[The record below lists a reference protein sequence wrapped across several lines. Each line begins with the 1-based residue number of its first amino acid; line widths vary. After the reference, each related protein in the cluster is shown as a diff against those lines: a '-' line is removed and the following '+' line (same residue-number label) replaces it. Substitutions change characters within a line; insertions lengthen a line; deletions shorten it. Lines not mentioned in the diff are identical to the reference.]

1 MIIRSKKKKKTWK
14 KVVTIT
20 VFIAVIIAAYLCGRF
35 MPAEIADKYSREV
48 FPALA
53 SGPQRLSSL
62 TDVSLTEIA
71 FLILCGVALPL
82 LIVWIVLLIKKALTR
97 GAGRY
102 LYKSFR
108 NVLAVG
114 MVLLILF
121 ETFHGMNYRRTTARA
136 MLGLGNNKLTLED
149 YCEAFEWAYDGMIK
163 ARAELKENEKGV
175 AIMSS
180 DFSDIAEHS
189 SRIVDSFCA
198 SYGIAPYKG
207 YARPKSVRLS
217 HYWSWTYIVGMY
229 NPIFGEVN
237 VNTDYLDATELPLNV
252 CHELCHSKGFANET
266 DCNLLGTMACITSD
280 RADFRYCGYFNIYVN
295 LLAVIQY
302 NVKTFGFEY
311 DVHVQDEAMIPVIRD
326 LQAAND
332 YWRSIDKEVK
342 DFEARTGI
350 NITKQASAANDKYL
364 QSNGE
369 KEGEKTYQVPQ
380 NEYVDF
386 YLMYFSQKGGKNA

>member
-1 MIIRSKKKKKTWK
+1 MITISKKKKKTWR
-14 KVVTIT
+14 KVITIT
-20 VFIAVIIAAYLCGRF
+20 VFIAVIAATYLCGRF
-35 MPAEIADKYSREV
+35 MPQGIADKYSREI
-48 FPALA
+48 FPLLA
-53 SGPQRLSSL
+53 SVPQRLSSL
-62 TDVSLTEIA
+62 TDISLSEYA
-71 FLILCGVALPL
+71 LLILCGLAVPL
-82 LIVWIVLLIKKALTR
+82 LIVWIVILIKKLLTR
-97 GAGRY
+97 GAGKY

-108 NVLAVG
+108 NILAVC

-121 ETFHGMNYRRTTARA
+121 EMFHGINYRRTTARA
-136 MLGLGNNKLTLED
+136 MLGLGTGKLTLDD
-149 YCEAFEWAYDGMIK
+149 YCEAFEWAYEGMIK
-163 ARAELKENEKGV
+163 ARSELKEDENGV
-175 AIMSS
+175 AVMSS
-180 DFSDIAEHS
+180 DFSDIADYS

-198 SYGIAPYKG
+198 SYGIAPYAG
-207 YARPKSVRLS
+207 YAKTKSVRLS

-229 NPIFGEVN
+229 NPVFGEVN
-237 VNTDYLDATELPLNV
+237 VNTDYLDTTEIPLNV

-266 DCNLLGTMACITSD
+266 DCNLLGTMACVTSD
-280 RADFRYCGYFNIYVN
+280 RADFRYCGYFNVYVN

-302 NVKTFGFEY
+302 NIMTFGFEY
-311 DVHVQDEAMIPVIRD
+311 DMHVQDEAMIPVIRD
-326 LQAAND
+326 LQASSG

-342 DFEARTGI
+342 DFEERTGI

>member
-1 MIIRSKKKKKTWK
+1 MIIRSKKKKKTWQ
-14 KVVTIT
+14 KVITIT
-20 VFIAVIIAAYLCGRF
+20 VLIVVMAAAYLCGRF
-35 MPAEIADKYSREV
+35 MPAGIADKYSREV
-48 FPALA
+48 FPSL
-53 SGPQRLSSL
+53 SSVPQRLSAL
-62 TDVSLTEIA
+62 TGVSLTEIA
-71 FLILCGVALPL
+71 FLIICCLALPL
-82 LIVWIVLLIKKALTR
+82 LIVWIVFLIKKALTY
-97 GAGRY
+97 GVGKY

-108 NVLAVG
+108 NVLAVS

-121 ETFHGMNYRRTTARA
+121 EAFHGMNYRRTTARA
-136 MLGLGNNKLTLED
+136 MLGLGANKLTLED
-149 YCEAFEWAYDGMIK
+149 YCDAFEWAYDGMIK
-163 ARAELKENEKGV
+163 ARAELKENDKGV
-175 AIMSS
+175 SLMSS
-180 DFSDIAEHS
+180 DFSDVAEHS

-237 VNTDYLDATELPLNV
+237 VNTDYLDTTALPLNV
-252 CHELCHSKGFANET
+252 CHELCHAKGFANET

-280 RADFRYCGYFNIYVN
+280 RADFRYCGYFTVFVN
-295 LLAVIQY
+295 LLAVLQY
-302 NVKTFGFEY
+302 NIKTFGFEY
-311 DVHVQDEAMIPVIRD
+311 DTHVEDEAIIPVIRD
-326 LQAAND
+326 LQASSE

-380 NEYVDF
+380 NEFVDF
-386 YLMYFSQKGGKNA
+386 YLKFFSQKGGENA

>member
-1 MIIRSKKKKKTWK
+1 MITISKKKKKTWR
-14 KVVTIT
+14 KVITLT
-20 VFIAVIIAAYLCGRF
+20 VFIAVIAATYLCGRF
-35 MPAEIADKYSREV
+35 MPQGIADKYSREI
-48 FPALA
+48 FPLLA
-53 SGPQRLSSL
+53 SVPQRLSSL
-62 TDVSLTEIA
+62 TDISLSEYA
-71 FLILCGVALPL
+71 LLILCGLAVPL
-82 LIVWIVLLIKKALTR
+82 LIVWIVILIKKLLTR
-97 GAGRY
+97 GAGKY

-108 NVLAVG
+108 NILAVC

-121 ETFHGMNYRRTTARA
+121 EMFHGINYRRTTARA
-136 MLGLGNNKLTLED
+136 MLGLGTGKLTLDD
-149 YCEAFEWAYDGMIK
+149 YCEAFEWAYEGMIK
-163 ARAELKENEKGV
+163 ARSELKEDENGV
-175 AIMSS
+175 AVMSS
-180 DFSDIAEHS
+180 DFSDIADYS

-198 SYGIAPYKG
+198 SYGIAPYAG
-207 YARPKSVRLS
+207 YAKPKSVRLS

-229 NPIFGEVN
+229 NPVFGEVN
-237 VNTDYLDATELPLNV
+237 VNTDYLDTTEIPLNV

-266 DCNLLGTMACITSD
+266 DCNLLGTMACVTSD
-280 RADFRYCGYFNIYVN
+280 RADFRYCGYFNVYVN

-302 NVKTFGFEY
+302 NIKTFGFEY
-311 DVHVQDEAMIPVIRD
+311 DMHVQDEAMIPVIRD
-326 LQAAND
+326 LQASSE

-342 DFEARTGI
+342 DFEERTGI

>member
-1 MIIRSKKKKKTWK
+1 MIIRSKKKKKTRR

-20 VFIAVIIAAYLCGRF
+20 VFIAVIVAAYLCGRF
-35 MPAEIADKYSREV
+35 MPASIADKYSREV
-48 FPALA
+48 FPLLA
-53 SGPQRLSSL
+53 SVPQRISAF
-62 TDVSLTEIA
+62 TDVSLTEFA
-71 FLILCGVALPL
+71 LLILVSLALPL
-82 LIVWIVLLIKKALTR
+82 LIVWLILLVKKSLTY
-97 GAGRY
+97 GVGKY

-108 NVLAVG
+108 NVLAVS

-121 ETFHGMNYRRTTARA
+121 EMFHGINYRRTTARTT
-136 MLGLGNNKLTLED
+136 LGLGSGKLTIED
-149 YCEAFEWAYDGMIK
+149 YCEAFEWAYQGMLK
-163 ARAELKENEKGV
+163 ARAELKENDNGV
-175 AIMSS
+175 SVMSS
-180 DFSDIAEHS
+180 GFDGIAADS

-229 NPIFGEVN
+229 NPVFGETN
-237 VNTDYLDATELPLNV
+237 VNTDYPDTTELPLNV
-252 CHELCHSKGFANET
+252 CHELCHAKGFANET

-280 RADFRYCGYFNIYVN
+280 RADFRYCGYYNVFVN

-302 NVKTFGFEY
+302 NIKKYGFEY
-311 DVHVQDEAMIPVIRD
+311 DTHVQDEAIIPVLRD

-342 DFEARTGI
+342 DFEKRTGI

-386 YLMYFSQKGGKNA
+386 YLKYFSQKGGKNA